1 MANLDDLGEDFM
13 LCEKCKDEYDD
24 NKRCPKL
31 LPCLHTICSTCAQTS
46 ANNGLIQCPV
56 CTEEHVLNNNEP
68 LPVDSTTQNMF
79 DMIRIQRESSGIK
92 CSDCPDEGKG
102 VNFCKDCYAF
112 LCIECTTAHKR
123 THITRR
129 HSITSIQGLKN
140 SGLESFIR
148 KEKCSHEG
156 HLDQQLTFYCDK
168 KDCQIPI
175 CPLCAVKEHG
185 EVNGHVIRNL
195 EDVCNENKAEV
206 EKMMGEMLNKI
217 SEVSSSLNS
226 IEALEK
232 SVVKR
237 KREIQS
243 RIDTL
248 FESYENVLRDR
259 REQLKDHVDEI
270 YRVKKETMV
279 LLHQNVSLS
288 KTNMETACNYVSRM
302 LAFTNPCEFLRL
314 KGYIH
319 SRFQSQMKC
328 HAEQEHN
335 NSINVEFDP
344 QIEDKTFREFV
355 GNIGRVVD
363 EGTPNMN
370 QIERESD
377 ANITESVRRT
387 PEDTT
392 KNLESEDDIELRNA
406 QNVRLLSDLETSY
419 IRVTSPKIVSNG
431 NSAFTPATRMP
442 QKNNIHLRTARS
454 LDFETGSNDLNVKEV
469 DRTLESKSETH
480 PLGRTQQSEVINTS
494 SKRPNLTLN
503 MTFPSS
509 KAAVKISSVED
520 NVLGRPLRLRSP
532 VFSPRKEPVAL
543 GDFLNELQA
552 KSKLFLRDNFGAS
565 LDTSESQHPFN
576 ASLQPLAGR
585 SNGFHD
591 YANNRQT
598 HDVSYIH
605 DRSPVIQSPSSSTQF
620 LPVFSPT
627 TPTTPRTPVSPVDQS
642 VTSFGDIQCP
652 DFLFDST
659 TAHPEREV
667 VHDGKLLRNKK
678 TGTGIG
684 SSDTSSTSAEQF
696 KQYKGTKGTRGFKG
710 QGKFYFELDV
720 TFNIQ
725 QPLEETWL
733 VFEIGLCRLE
743 DIDKHHTVE
752 RHEHARSFYVARYP
766 EGGKLAQ
773 EFWHDRDLL
782 AYVPLSEN
790 HAGLEVH
797 VTYGLLLDARRKK
810 WIILDVGAD
819 RILHTF
825 DAINMSQPLYPVFG
839 CYNPDMISV
848 EMLLKT
854 GSDIKSLPRCIKP
867 Y

>member
-31 LPCLHTICSTCAQTS
+31 LPCLHTICSACAQTS
-46 ANNGLIQCPV
+46 VNNGLIQCPV

-68 LPVDSTTQNMF
+68 LPVDSTTQNML
-79 DMIRIQRESSGIK
+79 DMIRIQRESSGIM
-92 CSDCPDEGKG
+92 CSDCPDDGKG

-148 KEKCSHEG
+148 KNKCPHEG

-168 KDCQIPI
+168 RDCQIPI

-195 EDVCNENKAEV
+195 DDVCNENKAEV
-206 EKMMGEMLNKI
+206 EKMMGEMLNEI
-217 SEVSSSLNS
+217 SAVSSSLNS

-232 SVVKR
+232 SVEER
-237 KREIQS
+237 KREIKS
-243 RIDTL
+243 KIDTL
-248 FESYENVLRDR
+248 FESYENVLRER
-259 REQLKDHVDEI
+259 RENLKQCVDELC
-270 YRVKKETMV
+270 RAKKETIV
-279 LLHQNVSLS
+279 KLHQNFSLS

-302 LAFTNPCEFLRL
+302 MAFTNPCEFLRL
-314 KGYIH
+314 KGHIH
-319 SRFQSQMKC
+319 RRFQSQIKC
-328 HAEQEHN
+328 HAEKERN
-335 NSINVEFDP
+335 NAIKIEFDP
-344 QIEDKTFREFV
+344 QIEDKTFLEFV
-355 GNIGRVVD
+355 GNIGKIVD
-363 EGTPNMN
+363 DGPSNMDE
-370 QIERESD
+370 IELESN
-377 ANITESVRRT
+377 ANITEIDRSK
-387 PEDTT
+387 PEDMA
-392 KNLESEDDIELRNA
+392 KDLESEDDIELRNA

-419 IRVTSPKIVSNG
+419 IRATSPKIVSNG

-442 QKNNIHLRTARS
+442 HKNNVHLRTARS
-454 LDFETGSNDLNVKEV
+454 LDLETGSNCLNVKEV
-469 DRTLESKSETH
+469 TRSLESKSETH
-480 PLGRTQQSEVINTS
+480 PLGRTQPNEVINTS

-509 KAAVKISSVED
+509 KAAVKISPIED
-520 NVLGRPLRLRSP
+520 NILGRPLRLRSP

-543 GDFLNELQA
+543 GDFL
-552 KSKLFLRDNFGAS
+552 RAS
-565 LDTSESQHPFN
+565 LETSESQQPFN
-576 ASLQPLAGR
+576 SSFQSAAGR
-585 SNGFHD
+585 SNGFHE
-591 YANNRQT
+591 YASNRQT
-598 HDVSYIH
+598 HEASYTH
-605 DRSPVIQSPSSSTQF
+605 DRSPVIESPSSLTQF

-627 TPTTPRTPVSPVDQS
+627 TPTTPRTPVSPLDES
-642 VTSFGDIQCP
+642 VISFGDIQCP

-659 TAHPEREV
+659 TAHQEREV

-678 TGTGIG
+678 IGIG
-684 SSDTSSTSAEQF
+684 ISSNDSSSISNEQF

-733 VFEIGLCRLE
+733 VFEIGLCRLK

-797 VTYGLLLDARRKK
+797 VTYGFLLDARRKK

-854 GSDIKSLPRCIKP
+854 GSDIKRLPRCLKP